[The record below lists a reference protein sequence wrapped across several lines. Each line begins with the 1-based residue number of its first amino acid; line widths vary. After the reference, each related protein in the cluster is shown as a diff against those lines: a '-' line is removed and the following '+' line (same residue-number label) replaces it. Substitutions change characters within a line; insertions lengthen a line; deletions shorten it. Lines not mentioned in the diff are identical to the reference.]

1 MKLQEQKLPII
12 LRARGREIRII
23 RDPQV
28 HHSPSCADPETC
40 LCRRYDS
47 FLITYHVGLARKRV
61 RCATVGKA
69 RKLADE
75 IKLKFLAEDTESLLL
90 TGSQR
95 REYLGA
101 KTHLPDTS
109 LETAA
114 AELNQ
119 LRLEAKDLEMTP
131 QGALALLADLVKRA
145 KGADLI
151 TAIDYFKQHGCP
163 QVQPKKIPE
172 IVQELIAAL
181 EADGRGRYHI
191 RDLRL
196 RLGRF
201 SLAHPGFISDVT
213 TRMIEEWVRNLRTKD
228 TKALSPK
235 SRNHHRDAVAQL
247 FAYAKEHGYL
257 PKTLPAATDSVKR
270 LATISGENL
279 TLTPDD
285 LRKVLA
291 VATPAVIPGILIKA
305 FAGLRTE
312 EAAKLQ
318 WEHVHFDKHSI
329 ILGSSLTKL
338 KQRRVVQMKPNLHA
352 WLKPYQGLQGPVC
365 GSYSSAQSAFKKWEN
380 YAKKAGV
387 KLGANRLRNSFIS
400 YHLGLSNDAAGTAIQ
415 AGNSPSII
423 RKDYLDLVTKMDAEE
438 WFGIYPTKGDLERI
452 THWCLAQKELQ
463 QERVELGMPPVVG

>member
-1 MKLQEQKLPII
+1 MKLQAENLPII
-12 LRARGREIRII
+12 LKACGREIRII

-28 HHSPSCADPETC
+28 HHGPSCANREGC
-40 LCRRYDS
+40 GCRRYDS
-47 FLITYHVGLARKRV
+47 FLVIYHVGLARKRI
-61 RCATVGKA
+61 RCATVRKA
-69 RKLADE
+69 KDFADE
-75 IKLKFLAEDTESLLL
+75 IKLRFLAEDAESLLL
-90 TGSQR
+90 TGVQR
-95 REYLGA
+95 NEYLAA
-101 KTHLPDTS
+101 KNLLPDTS
-109 LETAA
+109 LEATVR
-114 AELNQ
+114 EFNQ
-119 LRLEAKDLEMTP
+119 LRLEAEDLGMNP
-131 QGALALLADLVKRA
+131 ARAMALLADLVKRA
-145 KGADLI
+145 NGADLA
-151 TAIDYFKQHGCP
+151 TAVDYFKQHGCP

-201 SLAHPGFISDVT
+201 SLAHPGFISDIT

-228 TKALSPK
+228 KKSLSPK

-279 TLTPDD
+279 TLTADD

-312 EAAKLQ
+312 EAAKLK

-329 ILGSSLTKL
+329 ILSGSLTKL
-338 KQRRVVQMKPNLHA
+338 KQRRVVQMKPNLQA

-380 YAKKAGV
+380 YANKAGV

-438 WFGIYPTKGDLERI
+438 WFGIYPSKADLERI

-463 QERVELGMPPVVG
+463 QERVELGMPPIVG